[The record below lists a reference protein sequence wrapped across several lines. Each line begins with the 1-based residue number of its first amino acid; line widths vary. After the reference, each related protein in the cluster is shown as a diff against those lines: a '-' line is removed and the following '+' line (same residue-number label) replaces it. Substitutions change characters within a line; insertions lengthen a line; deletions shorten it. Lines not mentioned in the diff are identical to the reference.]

1 MPPID
6 SSEHSGANGAGH
18 GGLSAVDLDDS
29 FGLVV
34 SASAVGLLLLGRT
47 NFVCRGISQRS
58 RFKSFGF
65 CLNVLSFGHDVY
77 FNSLQFPAPRASDLA
92 FFGQFFNQVVEV
104 FPLILDRPCQRKL
117 NLSAVEIV
125 LRP

>member
-18 GGLSAVDLDDS
+18 DGLCAVDPDDS
-29 FGLVV
+29 FGLVIST
-34 SASAVGLLLLGRT
+34 SAFGLLLLGRT
-47 NFVCRGISQRS
+47 NLVYQRISKRS
-58 RFKSFGF
+58 GFTSFGF